1 MAEID
6 LDRLAAGYRHRP
18 PSHASLERARL
29 AGEGL
34 HSGSAILDVGGG
46 PGHHSGV
53 WRDLGHR
60 PVVLDPAREMIRPA
74 VERGITVVRGVS
86 QALPFRDKSFDL
98 AWFHLSLHYGDWP
111 LAVDEAVRVTKRGG
125 RVEIWTLAP
134 DHHTT
139 SMLARWFPS
148 VTAVD
153 AARFPESPTVE
164 AYLRKA
170 TDEVDRTTVIEHK
183 APTAGEWVAAVEAG
197 FVSTLQFVDAH
208 ELRTGIAAFCA
219 ANPDP
224 AVEVAYQLRLDHIVA
239 TAR

>member
-1 MAEID
+1 MAEVD

-46 PGHHSGV
+46 PGYHAGV
-53 WRDLGHR
+53 WMDLGHR
-60 PVVLDPAREMIRPA
+60 PVVFDPAREMTRPA
-74 VERGITVVRGVS
+74 AERGITVVRGVS
-86 QALPFRDKSFDL
+86 QAMPFRDKSFDL
-98 AWFHLSLHYGDWP
+98 AWFHLSLHYGDWAE
-111 LAVDEAVRVTKRGG
+111 AVDEAVRVTKRGG

-134 DHHTT
+134 DHHAK

-148 VTAVD
+148 VTEVD
-153 AARFPESPTVE
+153 AARFPESPAVE

-170 TDEVDRTTVIEHK
+170 TNKVDRTKVIEHK
-183 APTAGEWVAAVEAG
+183 TPTAGEWVAAVEAG
-197 FVSTLQFVDAH
+197 FVSTLQLIDED
-208 ELRTGIAAFCA
+208 ELRTGIAAFSQA
-219 ANPDP
+219 HPDP
-224 AVEVAYQLRLDHIVA
+224 AVEVAYELRLDHIVA

>member
-18 PSHASLERARL
+18 PSHASIERARL
-29 AGEGL
+29 AGETL
-34 HSGSAILDVGGG
+34 HSESAIMDVGGG
-46 PGHHSGV
+46 PGYHAGV

-60 PVVLDPAREMIRPA
+60 PVVLDPAREMIRTA
-74 VERGITVVRGVS
+74 AERGIMVVRGIS
-86 QALPFRDKSFDL
+86 QALPFRDKTFDL
-98 AWFHLSLHYGDWP
+98 TWFHLSLHYGDWAA
-111 LAVDEAVRVTKRGG
+111 AVDEAVRVTKRGG

-134 DHHTT
+134 DHHAQ

-153 AARFPESPTVE
+153 ADRFPESPAVE
-164 AYLRKA
+164 AYLRKV
-170 TDEVDRTTVIEHK
+170 TNEVDRTTVIEHK

-197 FVSTLQFVDAH
+197 FVSTLQLVDED
-208 ELRTGIAAFCA
+208 ELRTGIAAFCQA
-219 ANPDP
+219 HPDP
-224 AVEVAYQLRLDHIVA
+224 AVEVAYELRLDHIVA

>member
-1 MAEID
+1 MAEVD
-6 LDRLAAGYRHRP
+6 LDRLATGYRHRP

-46 PGHHSGV
+46 PGYHAGV

-60 PVVLDPAREMIRPA
+60 PVVLDPAGEMIRPA

-98 AWFHLSLHYGDWP
+98 AWFHLSLHYGDWAV
-111 LAVDEAVRVTKRGG
+111 AVDEAVRVTKRGG

-134 DHHTT
+134 DHHAT

-148 VTAVD
+148 VADVD
-153 AARFPESPTVE
+153 TARFPESPAVE

-170 TDEVDRTTVIEHK
+170 THTVDRTAVIEHK

-197 FVSTLQFVDAH
+197 FVSTLQFVAED
-208 ELRTGIAAFCA
+208 ELRTGIAAFWGA
-219 ANPDP
+219 HPDP
-224 AVEVAYQLRLDHIVA
+224 AVEVGYDLRLDHIVA

>member
-1 MAEID
+1 MAEVD

-18 PSHASLERARL
+18 PSRASLERARL

-46 PGHHSGV
+46 PGHHAGV

-60 PVVLDPAREMIRPA
+60 PVVLDPAREMIR
-74 VERGITVVRGVS
+74 
-86 QALPFRDKSFDL
+86 
-98 AWFHLSLHYGDWP
+98 
-111 LAVDEAVRVTKRGG
+111 
-125 RVEIWTLAP
+125 
-134 DHHTT
+134 
-139 SMLARWFPS
+139 
-148 VTAVD
+148 TAAD
-153 AARFPESPTVE
+153 AARFPESPAIE

-170 TDEVDRTTVIEHK
+170 TNEVDRTTVIEHK
-183 APTAGEWVAAVEAG
+183 APTAGGWVAAVEAG

-219 ANPDP
+219 ANRDP
-224 AVEVAYQLRLDHIVA
+224 TVEVAYELRLDHIVA